1 LIDHTPHAAKQKHCW
16 PRNSAS
22 AEKPSTPTSGPVPP
36 HSSPQYASPGND
48 LPCGNAPSHRP
59 GLESLA
65 EVCGSG
71 QLREFGAW
79 KQYLPGDPHSRRPMA
94 YADSCARQEL
104 ITPESLDSGSF
115 SPAIHRQQGIA
126 GLNENP
132 NLERRDRRRELAPPT
147 HSRWSCCLISCLTA
161 RVSDP
166 HRRYGVRRYPY
177 DLDTRLRTG
186 EHHRARTSTR
196 NSLRSAPPALERTG
210 YSPTS
215 SPDRPKQPGPG

>member
-36 HSSPQYASPGND
+36 HSSPQYARPGND

-71 QLREFGAW
+71 QLGEFGAW
-79 KQYLPGDPHSRRPMA
+79 KQYLPGERHSRRPMA

-115 SPAIHRQQGIA
+115 SPAIHRQQDC
-126 GLNENP
+126 P
-132 NLERRDRRRELAPPT
+132 RSRRRA
-147 HSRWSCCLISCLTA
+147 A
-161 RVSDP
+161 A
-166 HRRYGVRRYPY
+166 
-177 DLDTRLRTG
+177 RLRRESRCRPAHAQRQG
-186 EHHRARTSTR
+186 PPRWCASGSDFPHGDGHPGRKRNLLASMMRHRF
-196 NSLRSAPPALERTG
+196 RSALPVLPPRVMR
-210 YSPTS
+210 SPHAQIS
-215 SPDRPKQPGPG
+215 RICGRFSLG

>member
-1 LIDHTPHAAKQKHCW
+1 MIDHTPHAARQKHCW

-94 YADSCARQEL
+94 YADSCARQEV

-115 SPAIHRQQGIA
+115 SPAIHRQQGLPA
-126 GLNENP
+126 EP
-132 NLERRDRRRELAPPT
+132 
-147 HSRWSCCLISCLTA
+147 LTSGGEVAA
-161 RVSDP
+161 RVQVSASPCAAARSTAVVCLGLRFPAWRSVDGT
-166 HRRYGVRRYPY
+166 RRPGRHQASGR
-177 DLDTRLRTG
+177 RTG
-186 EHHRARTSTR
+186 PVLGS
-196 NSLRSAPPALERTG
+196 SCG
-210 YSPTS
+210 Y
-215 SPDRPKQPGPG
+215 RPWSR